1 MRRSFSDWLVPVLM
15 GAASLAAPL
24 GAQEQGPPGSP
35 IVSSDLAMSREAAEL
50 RLEMSDGRSLALVLD
65 ADGTVRLNGDQIGT
79 YARGDALDQ
88 SWRSLLQQAMDAPTG
103 TLADVL
109 RGWEPPA
116 DATGVARRL
125 DRELEAAAGALAT
138 TGQDFEPATGMS
150 DSISR
155 LHARIQELELLLG
168 NPDLDADELAALPEL
183 RALRDEIRAEIQNE
197 LRHEIQAEIRSDFN
211 QSWNRPWRHI
221 TRGIAGVFSTL
232 MVYAILVG
240 IGFLAVFFAR
250 KPLEGIADTARY
262 STLRSGLVGLAGGFL
277 LVPAFIL
284 GTLALTISIVGIPL
298 LLVWLPGFWVA
309 AVLAAVGGLLAVAHG
324 AGEAFAERRFS
335 GTEWFTRAN
344 SYYYVL
350 TGVGLLLALYIAAS
364 VVSMAGPWL
373 GFLEGLL
380 RFMAVMVTVIAGCI
394 GFGAVLISRAGR
406 RPVRPDPLTAE
417 VDLEADSH
425 V

>member
-1 MRRSFSDWLVPVLM
+1 MPSAWPDVL
-15 GAASLAAPL
+15 ATAERAAAPRQFIRHLSGQIGQRPGRRPL
-24 GAQEQGPPGSP
+24 GPRAADRAGNDGQPRWSCAGGRPR
-35 IVSSDLAMSREAAEL
+35 VSVFSIAHL
-50 RLEMSDGRSLALVLD
+50 GD
-65 ADGTVRLNGDQIGT
+65 ADTVVVT
-79 YARGDALDQ
+79 TAARED
-88 SWRSLLQQAMDAPTG
+88 
-103 TLADVL
+103 
-109 RGWEPPA
+109 
-116 DATGVARRL
+116 
-125 DRELEAAAGALAT
+125 
-138 TGQDFEPATGMS
+138 
-150 DSISR
+150 
-155 LHARIQELELLLG
+155 
-168 NPDLDADELAALPEL
+168 NPE
-183 RALRDEIRAEIQNE
+183 
-197 LRHEIQAEIRSDFN
+197 
-211 QSWNRPWRHI
+211 
-221 TRGIAGVFSTL
+221 V
-232 MVYAILVG
+232 
-240 IGFLAVFFAR
+240 
-250 KPLEGIADTARY
+250 LEGIADTARNA
-262 STLRSGLVGLAGGFL
+262 TLRSGLVGLAGGFL

-284 GTLALTISIVGIPL
+284 GTLALAISIVGIPL